1 MTVVSRLPTA
11 AHPLYLVSQQGER
24 ISASDDDGATWARSV
39 SPGGGIIAIEPAPSD
54 AATAFAVAVTGSA
67 YRLIATHDRGATW
80 TPAPRGAL
88 RDRGRSRRRAPP
100 RGDGGHGRRCLA
112 RRRRHVARH
121 APRPDPTPLQ
131 LPRPNAVAFAFDR
144 DAPGVLYAGTYWDGI
159 WASSDDG
166 LTWGQIPGLAADQAV
181 TSFVSEGA
189 PASTGA
195 KAART
200 STWRLYATIGRVG
213 AGFARI
219 DARVRKPT
227 LLGTPHHNGRRTGR
241 IATCTGAAVI
251 GAPSATTWFA
261 GQGSDRKGAP
271 VPAARECGS
280 ACWCDAR
287 CRR

>member
-1 MTVVSRLPTA
+1 M
-11 AHPLYLVSQQGER
+11 
-24 ISASDDDGATWARSV
+24 ARN
-39 SPGGGIIAIEPAPSD
+39 A
-54 AATAFAVAVTGSA
+54 
-67 YRLIATHDRGATW
+67 
-80 TPAPRGAL
+80 
-88 RDRGRSRRRAPP
+88 
-100 RGDGGHGRRCLA
+100 
-112 RRRRHVARH
+112 
-121 APRPDPTPLQ
+121 PDPNPDASGF
-131 LPRPNAVAFAFDR
+131 RGPNAVAFAFDR
-144 DAPGVLYAGTYWDGI
+144 EAPGVLYAGTYWDGI
-159 WASSDDG
+159 WASADDG

-189 PASTGA
+189 PASAGA

-261 GQGSDRKGAP
+261 GRVQIGKGRRFRLPASAVGLPVRCQVQAATPYATVLRRSASLRPVGRPFPAGGTVRSAAAAMRVASRAASSSWTASRAP
-271 VPAARECGS
+271 PATRGAWRARS
-280 ACWCDAR
+280 APPGAHRIPQPTPGRPTCTATAHNQYGRTAR
-287 CRR
+287 TSAAAKVRA